1 MLKKL
6 KILLCVLGYTGFA
19 IAQNNEW
26 QKLAKTGREF
36 YEKGEYESAYQAF
49 AKAKE
54 LAPAASSL
62 DAYMAQS
69 AYRAGKFKEAAE
81 AYQNTREQNPD
92 TWTNY
97 NKGNAQFKNEDLS
110 GAIDSYKEALRK
122 DPTNEV
128 ARHNLA
134 QALKKQENQDNQ
146 NDQNQD
152 NQNQQDQNQ
161 QNQQNQDQQNQQDQ
175 NKQDQQ
181 NQGDKGDEQD
191 NQNQQEQPKLGRD
204 QTEQLLESMMQA
216 DKKAQDKLKDEEK
229 NAVGSGKREKDW

>member
-6 KILLCVLGYTGFA
+6 KIFLCVLGYTGFA
-19 IAQNNEW
+19 FAQNNDW
-26 QKLAKTGREF
+26 QNLAKTGREF
-36 YEKGEYESAYQAF
+36 YEKGEFESAYQAF
-49 AKAKE
+49 SKAKE
-54 LAPAASSL
+54 LAPENVDL

-81 AYQNTREQNPD
+81 AYQNVTKQNPD

-97 NKGNAQFKNEDLS
+97 NKGNSQFKNQDLT
-110 GAIDSYKEALRK
+110 GAIESYKEALRK

-134 QALKKQENQDNQ
+134 QALKKQENEDNK
-146 NDQNQD
+146 DQNQD
-152 NQNQQDQNQ
+152 NKNQNQQDK
-161 QNQQNQDQQNQQDQ
+161 QNQQNQDQQDKHDQ
-175 NKQDQQ
+175 QDQQ
-181 NQGDKGDEQD
+181 NQGDKNDNKQD
-191 NQNQQEQPKLGRD
+191 NQNQETQPKLGRD

-229 NAVGSGKREKDW
+229 KAAGSGKREKDW